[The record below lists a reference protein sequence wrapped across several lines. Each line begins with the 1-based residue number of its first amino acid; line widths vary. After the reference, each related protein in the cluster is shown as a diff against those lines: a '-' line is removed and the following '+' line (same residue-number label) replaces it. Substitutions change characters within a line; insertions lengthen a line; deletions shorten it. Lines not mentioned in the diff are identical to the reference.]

1 MIEKV
6 SGSNPAQ
13 PPADSLRPLAQKLRG
28 ELQGFVDHLNRRD
41 LAKLAHTILTLN
53 QLSHEAEEC

>member
-6 SGSNPAQ
+6 SGSSPSQ
-13 PPADSLRPLAQKLRG
+13 PPADSLRPLAQRLRG

-41 LAKLAHTILTLN
+41 LVKLAHSIMTLN
-53 QLSHEAEEC
+53 QLSKEAEEC